1 MTRWGTVSPPS
12 PGQRCSEEV
21 RCESTTARPGRD
33 LMYDTLPKL
42 LLSNYRRYGHLEV
55 AIREKTMGI
64 WQAHSWADYY
74 RTVEALALSFVEMG
88 LNRGDRV
95 AILGENKP
103 HIYWY
108 ELAAQSAGAVV
119 VGVFADC
126 TPPEVGYYLRHS
138 GARFVVCQ
146 DQEQVDKVM
155 EIRGETPQLAKI
167 LYWDPKGLWKYT
179 DPDLVSFDTMLERG
193 KASAR
198 ARQGAFEEM
207 ISSTRGEDLAVF
219 LYTSGTTGMPKA
231 GMLTH
236 RSLIGM
242 AKALN
247 QVNQFQEGE
256 EYLSFLPI
264 AWIAEQLQGVACSL
278 IYCLRVNFPEKPETV
293 QQNIREIG
301 PQLVFFGPRLWE
313 GLIRTIQ
320 VKIGDS
326 SWLHRLF
333 FRTAMGIGYRVADL
347 RMKGA
352 REGLALSLIYLLARA
367 FGFRGLLYK
376 IGLLKNRVGICAGS
390 AVSPDVIRYL
400 RALGVKVKQ
409 LYGSSEVG
417 IVTCHQDDLI
427 KPETCGPALMDV
439 DIRISQEGE
448 IQVRTPNMFSGYFG
462 EEERSAAKLRE
473 GWYHTGD
480 FGFLDAEGH
489 LVVMDRMEDVLE
501 LAGGRKFSPQF
512 CETRLRFSPF
522 VRDALVVGREDQ
534 EFVGALINIDLANV
548 GHWAES
554 RGIPYTTFADL
565 SQKPQVI
572 ELIRGEIAQVNRIL
586 PEHSRIRRF
595 VNLHKEFDPD
605 EAEMTR
611 TRKLRRTFV
620 EERFRQMIDAIFGG
634 ERGLEVT
641 SQVTYRDGR
650 TGVTRSRITVNEA

>member
-1 MTRWGTVSPPS
+1 MKTD
-12 PGQRCSEEV
+12 PGQD
-21 RCESTTARPGRD
+21 PMD
-33 LMYDTLPKL
+33 DTLPKL
-42 LLSNYRRYGHLEV
+42 LLRNYRRYGDREV

-64 WQAHSWADYY
+64 WQGYSWAEYY
-74 RTVEALALSFVEMG
+74 GIVEALALSFLDMG
-88 LNRGDRV
+88 LHRGDRV

-126 TPPEVGYYLRHS
+126 TPPEVEYYLRHS

-155 EIRGETPQLAKI
+155 EVRRETPDLRKI

-179 DPDLVSFDTMLERG
+179 DPDLVSFEAMLERG
-193 KASAR
+193 KDYAR
-198 ARQGAFEEM
+198 ARRGAFEEM
-207 ISSTRGEDLAVF
+207 ISTTKGEDLAVF
-219 LYTSGTTGMPKA
+219 LYTSGTTGRPKA

-242 AKALN
+242 ATALN
-247 QVNQFQEGE
+247 QVNQFHEGE

-320 VKIGDS
+320 VKIEDS

-333 FRTAMGIGYRVADL
+333 FRTALDIGYRVADL

-352 REGLALSLIYLLARA
+352 REGLALSIIYLLAHA
-367 FGFRGLLYK
+367 LVFRGLRDNL
-376 IGLLKNRVGICAGS
+376 GLLKTRVGICAGS

-400 RALGVKVKQ
+400 HAIGVKVKQ

-439 DIRISQEGE
+439 DIRISADGE

-462 EEERSAAKLRE
+462 EQEKTCSKVQE

-480 FGFLDAEGH
+480 FGLLDGQGH

-512 CETRLRFSPF
+512 CEIRLRFSPF
-522 VRDALVVGREDQ
+522 VRDALVLGREDK
-534 EFVGALINIDLANV
+534 EFVAALINIDLANV
-548 GHWAES
+548 GHWAET

-565 SQKPQVI
+565 SQKTQVI
-572 ELIRGEIAQVNRIL
+572 ELIRGEIAKVNRIL
-586 PEHSRIRRF
+586 PEHSQIRRF
-595 VNLHKEFDPD
+595 INLHKEFDPD

-620 EERFRQMIDAIFGG
+620 EERFREMIDAIFGG
-634 ERGLEVT
+634 LKELEVV

-650 TGVTRSRITVNEA
+650 SGTTRSRITVNEV